1 MGNGITHKKSE
12 NHREEVVKIMI
23 KIENEC
29 CNCATAAYPCLGESC
44 EKRHSKHLF
53 CNRCGEEVD
62 KLFIV
67 DGEQVCLECLPEMF
81 ETIEL

>member
-1 MGNGITHKKSE
+1 M
-12 NHREEVVKIMI
+12 VKIV
-23 KIENEC
+23 NEC
-29 CNCATAAYPCLGESC
+29 CDCATAAYPCLGESC

-62 KLFIV
+62 KLFV
-67 DGEQVCLECLPEMF
+67 VHGEQVCLECLPEMF